1 MVLSELIEILY
12 SDLGICILMMQ
23 VFFRELDLKLI
34 RVVL

>member
-12 SDLGICILMMQ
+12 SDLGIYTLMMQ